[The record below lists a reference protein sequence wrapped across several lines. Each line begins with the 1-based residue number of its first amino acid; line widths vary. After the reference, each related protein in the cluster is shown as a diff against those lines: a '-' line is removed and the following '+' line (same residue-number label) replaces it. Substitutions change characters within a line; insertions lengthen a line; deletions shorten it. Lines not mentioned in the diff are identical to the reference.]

1 MFSPLSWL
9 YKESA
14 FFIIKLRIWGI
25 QILFVLDLRL
35 RLNRVLKSQKSPEV
49 RSSSS
54 PIKIL
59 FPYSSAWIKYQLCI
73 LQICIMLIH
82 ELCPKGLKKS
92 VQQTRS
98 TFPLIV
104 RTALNR
110 PWNPGFAKKVGIFS
124 FYLLRVSFSVRL
136 NRIIILVERLMSLNG
151 NLFSS
156 LSFNRVWTI
165 IPNPIHSFRII
176 LFIFTQGFT
185 DRKSPKPTSSDSPL
199 SHGGIPARDCAT
211 NRIRIWCGYLWLAN
225 VRVRVR
231 LQMYLR
237 ILCRVVHCSFV
248 EIALD
253 CRKVLK
259 QNPIHLSAGLNNKI
273 QLTNMVLNKYP
284 QRTGGPDANNINKP
298 VHMRSFTSKR
308 K

>member
-1 MFSPLSWL
+1 MAAVVVELFSLLNHRPSEIEFISLLQNFENFLIFFSTFFKYIFWISHMFSPLSWL

-59 FPYSSAWIKYQLCI
+59 FPYSSAWIKYHLCI

-82 ELCPKGLKKS
+82 ELCPKGMKKS

-110 PWNPGFAKKVGIFS
+110 PWNPGFEKKVGIFS

-176 LFIFTQGFT
+176 LFILLRASRTENHQNQRPQIRLWVMVGFQPGT
-185 DRKSPKPTSSDSPL
+185 VRQIGFGVVICGWRTFVFVFGYKCTYAFCVGLFIVLLLKS
-199 SHGGIPARDCAT
+199 R
-211 NRIRIWCGYLWLAN
+211 
-225 VRVRVR
+225 
-231 LQMYLR
+231 
-237 ILCRVVHCSFV
+237 
-248 EIALD
+248 
-253 CRKVLK
+253 
-259 QNPIHLSAGLNNKI
+259 
-273 QLTNMVLNKYP
+273 
-284 QRTGGPDANNINKP
+284 
-298 VHMRSFTSKR
+298 
-308 K
+308 

>member
-1 MFSPLSWL
+1 
-9 YKESA
+9 
-14 FFIIKLRIWGI
+14 
-25 QILFVLDLRL
+25 
-35 RLNRVLKSQKSPEV
+35 
-49 RSSSS
+49 
-54 PIKIL
+54 
-59 FPYSSAWIKYQLCI
+59 
-73 LQICIMLIH
+73 
-82 ELCPKGLKKS
+82 
-92 VQQTRS
+92 
-98 TFPLIV
+98 
-104 RTALNR
+104 
-110 PWNPGFAKKVGIFS
+110 
-124 FYLLRVSFSVRL
+124 
-136 NRIIILVERLMSLNG
+136 MSLNG

-176 LFIFTQGFT
+176 LFISTQGFT
-185 DRKSPKPTSSDSPL
+185 DRKSPEPTSSDSPL
-199 SHGGIPARDCAT
+199 SHDGIPARDCAA

-284 QRTGGPDANNINKP
+284 QRTGGPDVNNINKNRP
-298 VHMRSFTSKR
+298 YAFIYVREKIR
-308 K
+308 L